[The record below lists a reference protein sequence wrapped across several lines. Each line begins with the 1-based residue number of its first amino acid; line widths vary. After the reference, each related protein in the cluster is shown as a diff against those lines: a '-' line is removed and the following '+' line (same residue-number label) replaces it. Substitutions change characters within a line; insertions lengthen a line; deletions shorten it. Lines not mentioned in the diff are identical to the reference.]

1 MKARKIR
8 LMALGLAAIT
18 IMNTAAISVHAEEE
32 DTAIEAMAAESVFYD
47 APADTG
53 YAEAAPAEPQVAEAP
68 EYVAAEEPQAVEAP
82 EYAAAEEPQV
92 VEAAEEPAAE
102 PQAVEAAEVQ
112 AAEAE
117 EAQVVEAVEE
127 PAAEAAE
134 IQADG
139 EAEEATDVQADGE
152 TEETTEAENDGD
164 SEATEAESDGE
175 SEEATEAES
184 DGESEEAT
192 EAEND
197 GENGEATET
206 ETDGEAEEKTDEK
219 KENDEQKAAADQ
231 QDDKDLQ
238 DLVNKVTEF
247 KNNTKNDAKNED
259 DDDPVLG
266 MSCTTGF
273 LDIPT
278 NTGPGFDGGRDIIQD
293 ELEKTREIYEQVRA
307 KEPTEEDKL
316 VPKKSF
322 VDPIVQTSNPFN
334 RTDGIISTED
344 LINGAYTLGT
354 KLVPE
359 SETML
364 TVVKE
369 VLLRTM
375 GMMKGDQGED
385 PMTMKLKDMQTQMAQ
400 NSKALREMIG
410 DTSSLQSYKTDMESF
425 DNSMSILL
433 RQIESIKND
442 KNMSEDEKLVRIA
455 AKLGPSTQWSEDGKF
470 INKISKLGR
479 ILKGDNYIDKR
490 DLYNVVYDINKKTSM
505 FSGEAL
511 DKSQEFVDRALN
523 EYYMGTSLALYCL
536 DAQRKVAGF
545 SKKQIKSL
553 SDQAQDMRKGLYLDK
568 KEIDTEIKARFR
580 DVLGDPNASD
590 PREKSSILQHYA
602 DFMNKDRLVFINR
615 DTCEKKLADTLKEN
629 TFGQLIDT
637 YNKDGSGKYQEKLR
651 TSALSFDETKA
662 LAAHVCNN
670 YKDATLTNYLVK
682 MGFDKKCFEGN
693 TALACSDAYGFGI
706 TEHPNDNDD
715 EEYFCF
721 KGFYANK
728 ENPKEERCRIH
739 YFKRGTYYILFYGK
753 ATRRVLDGKQLIFVN
768 R

>member
-18 IMNTAAISVHAEEE
+18 IMNTAAISLHAEEE
-32 DTAIEAMAAESVFYD
+32 DTAIVAMADESVAFD
-47 APADTG
+47 APVDTG
-53 YAEAAPAEPQVAEAP
+53 YAEAAPAEPQVAEAH
-68 EYVAAEEPQAVEAP
+68 EYV
-82 EYAAAEEPQV
+82 AAEEPQV

-102 PQAVEAAEVQ
+102 
-112 AAEAE
+112 AE
-117 EAQVVEAVEE
+117 EPQTEEAVEE
-127 PAAEAAE
+127 PTAEAADV
-134 IQADG
+134 QADG
-139 EAEEATDVQADGE
+139 EAEEAADVQADGE
-152 TEETTEAENDGD
+152 AEETTEAETDGEAG
-164 SEATEAESDGE
+164 EATEA
-175 SEEATEAES
+175 
-184 DGESEEAT
+184 
-192 EAEND
+192 
-197 GENGEATET
+197 
-206 ETDGEAEEKTDEK
+206 ETDGEAEEEADEK
-219 KENDEQKAAADQ
+219 NESDEQNTAADQ
-231 QDDKDLQ
+231 QDDKDVQ
-238 DLVNKVTEF
+238 DLVNTVTDL
-247 KNNTKNDAKNED
+247 KNKTKNDTKNED

-273 LDIPT
+273 LGLPKV
-278 NTGPGFDGGRDIIQD
+278 GPSLEPQRDLVQEQLEEGR
-293 ELEKTREIYEQVRA
+293 KRYEEACA

-369 VLLRTM
+369 VLTRTM

-433 RQIESIKND
+433 RQIESIRND

-455 AKLGPSTQWSEDGKF
+455 AKLGPSTQWAEDGKF

-590 PREKSSILQHYA
+590 PRDKSSILQHYA

-693 TALACSDAYGFGI
+693 TALACSDAYGFGV

-728 ENPKEERCRIH
+728 ENPKEEGCRIH